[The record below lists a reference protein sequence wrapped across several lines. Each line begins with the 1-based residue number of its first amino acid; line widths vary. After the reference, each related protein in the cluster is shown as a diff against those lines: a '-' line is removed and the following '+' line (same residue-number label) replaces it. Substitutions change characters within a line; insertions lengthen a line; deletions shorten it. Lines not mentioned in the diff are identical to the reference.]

1 MIGPFPRQ
9 AQERVRQLNW
19 DRSDAER
26 REPRPAM
33 QSPIGVLIRVIV
45 MMGCLVAVPL
55 TAMFG
60 TSTLSQVGNL
70 VFDGP
75 WSAKPASARESQPEG
90 SREEKAARRT
100 PVAQSPSRVFAKVDI
115 LSGPQTPDAAPT
127 HPVTPPDPPGS
138 RLTSGPRAERRLSD
152 AELIRSVLSRTGG
165 NSAVSAASGDAR
177 FEFRP

>member
-1 MIGPFPRQ
+1 
-9 AQERVRQLNW
+9 
-19 DRSDAER
+19 
-26 REPRPAM
+26 M

-90 SREEKAARRT
+90 SRQEKAARRT
-100 PVAQSPSRVFAKVDI
+100 PAAQSPSRAPEKVEI

-127 HPVTPPDPPGS
+127 HPVTPPDTPGFH
-138 RLTSGPRAERRLSD
+138 LAGGPRSEQRLSD
-152 AELIRSVLSRTGG
+152 ADLIRAVLDRRRGR
-165 NSAVSAASGDAR
+165 SAVCATSDNPR
-177 FEFRP
+177 FEPIERRLDAPGPQ